1 MTSNTIPSAAGVVVT
16 TRIVAGPKRIFIGGL
31 S

>member
-1 MTSNTIPSAAGVVVT
+1 MNSNTIPSAPGVAVT
-16 TRIVAGPKRIFIGGL
+16 THIVAGPKRIFIGGL

>member
-1 MTSNTIPSAAGVVVT
+1 MNAKLTTISAGIVVST
-16 TRIVAGPKRIFIGGL
+16 GIVGGPKRIFIGGL